1 MTEMLADD
9 GKPFK
14 LIELSNTHGMRVL
27 LTDWG
32 ATWLAC
38 SVPVGGQLREVLLRA
53 DNPQVHCAQ
62 GAYLG
67 ASVGRYANRIANAQ
81 FTLNDRTFT
90 LDASQ
95 DGKHQLH
102 GGREGFSHKRWAVV
116 EQSES
121 AVVFALTSADGEQGF
136 PGEVKVQVRFSLSD
150 DNALRICYTAEASA
164 DTPLNLT
171 CHPYF
176 NLDGIRAGRDV
187 LDHSLHIAASHYL
200 PVDSE
205 GIPQGELKAV
215 AGTGFDFTQPKT
227 IGQDFMRD
235 DDQHATRGY
244 DHAFLFDEQNSEKVQ
259 VRLESSDGDLGLA
272 ITTNQAA
279 IQVYTGNFLHGTP
292 NSQGGEYANQSGVAL
307 ETEALPDA
315 PNHPQWLRYGGV
327 SKAGERYCNDTLFT
341 FYTP

>member
-1 MTEMLADD
+1 MTEMLAAD

-14 LIELSNTHGMRVL
+14 LIELNNAHGMRVL

-38 SVPVGGQLREVLLRA
+38 SVPVREQQREVLLRA

-67 ASVGRYANRIANAQ
+67 ASVGRYANRIAHAQ

-90 LDASQ
+90 LDANQ

-102 GGREGFSHKRWAVV
+102 GGSQGFNHKRWQVL

-121 AVVFALTSADGEQGF
+121 AVTFALTSSDGDQGF
-136 PGEVKVQVRFSLSD
+136 PGEVQSQALFALSD
-150 DNALRICYTAEASA
+150 DNALRICYSAVASA

-176 NLDGIRAGRDV
+176 NLDGIRSGRDV

-215 AGTGFDFTQPKT
+215 AGTGFDFKQPKT

-235 DDQHATRGY
+235 EDQKATRGY
-244 DHAFLFDEQNSEKVQ
+244 DHAFLFDEQNSKKVQ
-259 VRLESSDGDLGLA
+259 VRLISSQADLGLA

-279 IQVYTGNFLHGTP
+279 IQVYTGNFLQGTL
-292 NSQGGEYANQSGVAL
+292 NSQGGAYANQAGVAL
-307 ETEALPDA
+307 ETEALPDT
-315 PNHPQWLRYGGV
+315 PNHPAWWRYGGMSQKDV
-327 SKAGERYCNDTLFT
+327 RYCNDTVFT